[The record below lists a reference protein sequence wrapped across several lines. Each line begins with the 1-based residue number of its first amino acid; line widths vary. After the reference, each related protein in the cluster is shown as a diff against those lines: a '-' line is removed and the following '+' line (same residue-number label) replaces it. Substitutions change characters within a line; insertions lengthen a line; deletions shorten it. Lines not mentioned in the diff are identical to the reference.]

1 MGLEGLWHMVSGL
14 PALFVV
20 ELPCCLPHGLHW
32 FTRFLFDR
40 ILSSLWISRLCLSA
54 YTQWTFALLL
64 STVVN
69 RVTIRTCV
77 FCVHFF
83 RLLSWQPEHGLEN
96 DFQMQS
102 TSEESECIKNEEQR

>member
-1 MGLEGLWHMVSGL
+1 MVSGL

-32 FTRFLFDR
+32 FTRFLYDR

-54 YTQWTFALLL
+54 YMQWTFALLL